1 MDAPRS
7 WAGARCCGLVPPYAV
22 LDPSPKL
29 VSRRAGSSQRPG
41 SASLGRDR
49 GLRLFCRDSLPPP
62 RFVLEW
68 GKNGSA
74 PGEFSANIGV
84 AIGTNDEV
92 YTCEFRN
99 RRVQRFTP
107 EGKFL
112 GTFPVQQYAGGMA
125 VDAKGNVYVGHWNDN
140 KVAAYSPTG
149 KLLREW
155 GRKGTGD
162 GEFQLP
168 GSVALGPDG
177 LLYVPDQG
185 NSRVQK
191 FTTDG
196 KFVGKWGSHGKE
208 PGQFGGNQ
216 APGGRF
222 AGPQFVAF
230 DSAGNVYT
238 TDADLKRVQKFTP
251 QGKLLAHWGSGGTEP
266 GGFGPP
272 PLQRNGK
279 PSNMGGPI
287 GIFVDQQNRVW
298 VSATNSR
305 VQQFTNDGKYLRGIG
320 GLGTK
325 PGQFHVP
332 HALALDSRGF
342 LYVADT
348 MNGRVQKFDVS

>member
-1 MDAPRS
+1 MQ
-7 WAGARCCGLVPPYAV
+7 CCPA
-22 LDPSPKL
+22 
-29 VSRRAGSSQRPG
+29 VSRRQFLATTAFGALG
-41 SASLGRDR
+41 AIADFDCLASDA
-49 GLRLFCRDSLPPP
+49 LPAP

-68 GKNGSA
+68 GKNGTG
-74 PGEFSANIGV
+74 PGEFSANVGL
-84 AIGTNDEV
+84 AIGKDDEI

-99 RRVQRFTP
+99 HRIQRFTP
-107 EGKFL
+107 DGKFL
-112 GTFPVQQYAGGMA
+112 GMFPVEPHAGGIA
-125 VDAKGNVYVGHWNDN
+125 VDANGNVYVGIWNDN
-140 KVAAYSPTG
+140 KVAAYSPTS

-168 GSVALGPDG
+168 GSVSLGPDG

-196 KFVGKWGSHGKE
+196 KFVGKWGQHGKE

-216 APGGRF
+216 SPGGRF

-251 QGKLLAHWGSGGTEP
+251 EGKLLGHWGSGGAEP
-266 GGFGPP
+266 GGFGPL

-279 PSNMGGPI
+279 MATMGGPI
-287 GIFVDQQNRVW
+287 GICVDRENRVW

-320 GLGTK
+320 VLGTK

-342 LYVADT
+342 LYVSDT
-348 MNGRVQKFDVS
+348 MNGRVQKFDVG

>member
-1 MDAPRS
+1 MTRALDNSLALLRGS
-7 WAGARCCGLVPPYAV
+7 LSSAV
-22 LDPSPKL
+22 F
-29 VSRRAGSSQRPG
+29 SRRRFLAASGVGLLGALSDYRCFAG
-41 SASLGRDR
+41 
-49 GLRLFCRDSLPPP
+49 DSLPPP

-68 GKNGSA
+68 GKNGKA
-74 PGEFSANIGV
+74 PGEFSANVGLAVGKDDVI
-84 AIGTNDEV
+84 

-99 RRVQRFTP
+99 HRVQRFTP

-112 GTFPVQQYAGGMA
+112 GTFPVQQYAGGIA
-125 VDAKGNVYVGHWNDN
+125 VEKQGNVYVGHWNDN
-140 KVAAYSPTG
+140 KVAAYSPSG

-155 GRKGTGD
+155 GKKGTGD

-168 GSVALGPDG
+168 GSVSLGPDG

-208 PGQFGGNQ
+208 PGQFGGNS
-216 APGGRF
+216 GVGSRF

-230 DSAGNVYT
+230 DRAGHAYT
-238 TDADLKRVQKFTP
+238 TDADLKRIQKFTP
-251 QGKLLAHWGSGGTEP
+251 DGELLGYWGSGGTEP

-287 GIFVDQQNRVW
+287 GICVDSRDCVW
-298 VSATNSR
+298 VGATNSR
-305 VQQFTNDGKYLRGIG
+305 VQQFSNDGKYLRGIG

-342 LYVADT
+342 LYIADT
-348 MNGRVQKFDVS
+348 MNGRVQKFDPS

>member
-1 MDAPRS
+1 MDAPRR

-29 VSRRAGSSQRPG
+29 VSRRGFLATTGVSVLG
-41 SASLGRDR
+41 AIAEFDCLASEA
-49 GLRLFCRDSLPPP
+49 LPAP

-112 GTFPVQQYAGGMA
+112 GTFPVQQYAGGIA

-140 KVAAYSPTG
+140 KVAAYSPSG

-155 GRKGTGD
+155 GKKGTGD

-208 PGQFGGNQ
+208 PGQFGGNSG
-216 APGGRF
+216 AGGRF

-230 DSAGNVYT
+230 DLAGNVYT

-251 QGKLLAHWGSGGTEP
+251 DGKLFGHWGSGGAEP

-279 PSNMGGPI
+279 VSTMGGPI
-287 GIFVDQQNRVW
+287 GICVDRQNRVW
-298 VSATNSR
+298 VGATNSR

-320 GLGTK
+320 GLGAK

-348 MNGRVQKFDVS
+348 MNGRVQKFDVG

>member
-1 MDAPRS
+1 MNGPERW
-7 WAGARCCGLVPPYAV
+7 WAGARCRGLVPPCEE
-22 LDPSPKL
+22 PT
-29 VSRRAGSSQRPG
+29 SRRTLSRRQFFGAAGLG
-41 SASLGRDR
+41 ILSALADR
-49 GLRLFCRDSLPPP
+49 SCFAVDVLPAP

-68 GKNGSA
+68 GKVGAA
-74 PGEFSANIGV
+74 PGEFHANVGI
-84 AIGTNDEV
+84 AIGKNDEI
-92 YTCEFRN
+92 YTCEFVN
-99 RRVQRFTP
+99 HRVQRFTP
-107 EGKFL
+107 DGKFL
-112 GTFPVQQYAGGMA
+112 GTFPVEPHAGGIA
-125 VDAKGNVYVGHWNDN
+125 VDANGNVYVGIWNDN
-140 KVAAYSPTG
+140 KVAVYSPTG
-149 KLLREW
+149 KLLRQW

-168 GSVALGPDG
+168 GSVSLGPDG

-196 KFVGKWGSHGKE
+196 KFVGKWGEHGKA
-208 PGQFGGNQ
+208 PGQFGGNVG
-216 APGGRF
+216 AGGRF

-251 QGKLLAHWGSGGTEP
+251 NGKLLAHWGSGGTEP
-266 GGFGPP
+266 GGFGPL

-279 PSNMGGPI
+279 MATMGGPI
-287 GIFVDQQNRVW
+287 GICIDRQNRVW

-332 HALALDSRGF
+332 HALVIDSRGF
-342 LYVADT
+342 LYVSDT
-348 MNGRVQKFDVS
+348 MNGRVQKFAVD

>member
-1 MDAPRS
+1 MNGPKRW
-7 WAGARCCGLVPPYAV
+7 WAGARCRGLVPPYEE
-22 LDPSPKL
+22 PT
-29 VSRRAGSSQRPG
+29 SRRTLSRRQFFGAAGLG
-41 SASLGRDR
+41 ILSAIAEARCFSA
-49 GLRLFCRDSLPPP
+49 DSLPPP

-68 GKNGSA
+68 GKNGTA
-74 PGEFSANIGV
+74 PGEFSANVGL
-84 AIGTNDEV
+84 AIGKDDEI

-99 RRVQRFTP
+99 HRIQRFTP
-107 EGKFL
+107 DGKFL
-112 GTFPVQQYAGGMA
+112 GMFPVEPHAGGIA
-125 VDAKGNVYVGHWNDN
+125 VDASGNAYVGIWNDN

-168 GSVALGPDG
+168 GSVSLGPDG

-196 KFVGKWGSHGKE
+196 KFVAKWGQHGKQ

-216 APGGRF
+216 SPGGRF

-251 QGKLLAHWGSGGTEP
+251 EGKLLAYWGSGSTEP

-279 PSNMGGPI
+279 MSNMGGPI
-287 GIFVDQQNRVW
+287 GICVDRQNRVW
-298 VSATNSR
+298 VGATNSR
-305 VQQFTNDGKYLRGIG
+305 VQQFTNDGKYRRGIG

-332 HALALDSRGF
+332 HALVLDSRGF

-348 MNGRVQKFDVS
+348 MNGRVQKFDVG

>member
-1 MDAPRS
+1 MNGPERW
-7 WAGARCCGLVPPYAV
+7 WAGARCRGFVPPYEA
-22 LDPSPKL
+22 PT
-29 VSRRAGSSQRPG
+29 SRRTLSRRQFFGAAGLG
-41 SASLGRDR
+41 ILSAIAEACCFSA
-49 GLRLFCRDSLPPP
+49 DSLPPP

-68 GKNGSA
+68 GKNGTA
-74 PGEFSANIGV
+74 PGEFSANVGL
-84 AIGTNDEV
+84 AIGKNDEI

-99 RRVQRFTP
+99 HRIQRFTP
-107 EGKFL
+107 DGKFL
-112 GTFPVQQYAGGMA
+112 GMFPVEPHAGGIA
-125 VDAKGNVYVGHWNDN
+125 VDANGNVYVGIWNDN
-140 KVAAYSPTG
+140 KVAVYSPTG

-168 GSVALGPDG
+168 GSVSLGPDG

-196 KFVGKWGSHGKE
+196 KFVGKWGQHGKE
-208 PGQFGGNQ
+208 PGQFGGN
-216 APGGRF
+216 AGAGGRF

-230 DSAGNVYT
+230 DSTGNVYT
-238 TDADLKRVQKFTP
+238 TDADLKRIQKFTP
-251 QGKLLAHWGSGGTEP
+251 DGKLLAYWGSGSTEP
-266 GGFGPP
+266 GGFGPL

-279 PSNMGGPI
+279 PATMGGPI
-287 GIFVDQQNRVW
+287 GICVDRLNRVW
-298 VSATNSR
+298 VGATNSR

-348 MNGRVQKFDVS
+348 MNGRVQKFDVG

>member
-1 MDAPRS
+1 MRFTPRE
-7 WAGARCCGLVPPYAV
+7 PP
-22 LDPSPKL
+22 DSETF
-29 VSRRAGSSQRPG
+29 SRRKFLAASGVGLLAAASTFNCRAAGEL
-41 SASLGRDR
+41 A
-49 GLRLFCRDSLPPP
+49 PP

-68 GKNGSA
+68 GRNGTG
-74 PGEFSANIGV
+74 PGEFSANVGI
-84 AIGTNDEV
+84 AISRQDEI

-99 RRVQRFTP
+99 HRVQRFTP

-112 GTFPVQQYAGGMA
+112 GTFAVQRYSGGLA
-125 VDAKGNVYVGHWNDN
+125 VDAGGNVYVGHWNDN

-149 KLLREW
+149 KPLHEW
-155 GRKGTGD
+155 GRKGSGD

-168 GSVALGPDG
+168 GSVSLGPDG

-191 FTTDG
+191 FTTEG
-196 KFVGKWGSHGKE
+196 RFVAKWGSHGKE

-216 APGGRF
+216 APGSRF

-230 DSAGNVYT
+230 DAAGNVYT

-251 QGKLLAHWGSGGTEP
+251 QGKLLAHWGSGGSEP

-279 PSNMGGPI
+279 MSTMGGPI
-287 GIFVDQQNRVW
+287 GICVDQANRVW
-298 VSATNSR
+298 VGATNSR
-305 VQQFTNDGKYLRGIG
+305 VQQFTNDGKYLRGVG

-332 HALALDSRGF
+332 HALAIDSRGF
-342 LYVADT
+342 LYVSDT
-348 MNGRVQKFDVS
+348 MNGRVQKFEAT